1 MHITIN
7 NANHLRDQFRDM
19 GRQDQFSH
27 EALGLLYDYIEEA
40 DSDAE
45 LDVIALCCEYSEDTE
60 EAIAKAYGLHEDED
74 VTAYLSEHTSV
85 VGVTPSGS
93 IVYAQF

>member
-1 MHITIN
+1 MHITID
-7 NANHLRDQFRDM
+7 NASQFRDQFRDM
-19 GRQDQFSH
+19 GRQDQFSY
-27 EALGLLYDYIEEA
+27 EALGLLYDYIEEI
-40 DSDAE
+40 SPESE
-45 LDVIALCCEYSEDTE
+45 LGVIAICCEYSEDTE

-85 VGVTPSGS
+85 IGVTPSGS